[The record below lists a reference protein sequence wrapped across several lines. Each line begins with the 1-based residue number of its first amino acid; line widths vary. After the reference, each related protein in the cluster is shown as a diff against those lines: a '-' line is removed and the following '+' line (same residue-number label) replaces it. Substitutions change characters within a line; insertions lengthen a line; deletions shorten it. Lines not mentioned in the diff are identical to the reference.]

1 MNSVPPSTANTK
13 VDKLGPKPDD
23 KVDVGNFNM
32 RCVVSKFK
40 ELLTTAGNHATGKC
54 RSVDLANRKVEPLGS
69 CDKKLLI
76 FKQIPKTAAL
86 LLKRSSAAL
95 FHDKTKTPK
104 INSDG
109 DQIPD
114 SKTLHAAK
122 TFSKSSDD
130 LTFVLSKIQFHK
142 KNEDNLNKRSELIK
156 QLKST
161 PDSKELQ
168 ENKDKLD
175 KAIGGYYRELNEVL
189 LSGFLSK
196 ARHLL
201 KGRGKDSPDT
211 RDIARLLGNK
221 KQPAQFSLAEL
232 NDLLKTDFN
241 SDGDQIPEP
250 ETFRQASDFSQSSN
264 DLAFVLC
271 KLQYHKKNEDDLN
284 KRSESIQQLIITPNS
299 KKLQEELQ
307 NNIGKLD
314 KALGGCHR
322 ELNEVLL
329 SGFLSRARE
338 LLKDQGEDNPATRD
352 IARLLGDE
360 DQSTEFSLSE
370 LNDLLKKN
378 LQSIQDEQKKSRAA
392 GAA

>member
-23 KVDVGNFNM
+23 KLDVGNFNM
-32 RCVVSKFK
+32 RRVVSKFK

-54 RSVDLANRKVEPLGS
+54 HSVDLANRKVEPLGS
-69 CDKKLLI
+69 CDKKRPI

-86 LLKRSSAAL
+86 LLKQSSAAL
-95 FHDKTKTPK
+95 FHDKTKKPK

-109 DQIPD
+109 DPIPD

-142 KNEDNLNKRSELIK
+142 KNEDNLNKRSEFIK

-168 ENKDKLD
+168 ENIDKLD
-175 KAIGGYYRELNEVL
+175 KATGGYYRELNDVL
-189 LSGFLSK
+189 LSGFLGK
-196 ARHLL
+196 ARKLL
-201 KGRGKDSPDT
+201 KDQGEDSPDT
-211 RDIARLLGNK
+211 RDIARLLGDK
-221 KQPAQFSLAEL
+221 DQPTKFSLAEL
-232 NDLLKTDFN
+232 NDLLNTDFN

-250 ETFRQASDFSQSSN
+250 EAFREAASFSQSGPSSN
-264 DLAFVLC
+264 NLAFVLS
-271 KLQYHKKNEDDLN
+271 KVQYHKKNEDNLN
-284 KRSESIQQLIITPNS
+284 KRSESIRQLMITPNS
-299 KKLQEELQ
+299 KKLQQ
-307 NNIGKLD
+307 DKANLD
-314 KALGGCHR
+314 KAVGGYCR
-322 ELNEVLL
+322 ELNDVLL
-329 SGFLSRARE
+329 SGFLSKARD
-338 LLKDQGEDNPATRD
+338 LLKAQGEDNPATRD

-360 DQSTEFSLSE
+360 DQSTEFSLPE
-370 LNDLLKKN
+370 LNDLLKTN
-378 LQSIQDEQKKSRAA
+378 MQRIQEEQKKPRAA

>member
-1 MNSVPPSTANTK
+1 MNNVTPSAANTG
-13 VDKLGPKPDD
+13 VEPGPKPDD
-23 KVDVGNFNM
+23 KVDVGNFKL
-32 RCVVSKFK
+32 RRVVSKCTK
-40 ELLTTAGNHATGKC
+40 LLINACKHSTNEYHL
-54 RSVDLANRKVEPLGS
+54 VDLTSRKVEPLRS
-69 CDKKLLI
+69 CDRKLTI
-76 FKQIPKTAAL
+76 HKQIRKTAAH

-95 FHDKTKTPK
+95 FHDKTEKPK

-142 KNEDNLNKRSELIK
+142 KNEDNLNKRSEFIK

-168 ENKDKLD
+168 ENIDKLD

-196 ARHLL
+196 VRHLL
-201 KGRGKDSPDT
+201 KDQGKDSPDT
-211 RDIARLLGNK
+211 SDIARLLGDK
-221 KQPAQFSLAEL
+221 DQSTKFSLAEL
-232 NDLLKTDFN
+232 NDLLNTDFN

-250 ETFRQASDFSQSSN
+250 EAFREAVLFSQSGPSSN
-264 DLAFVLC
+264 NLAFVLS
-271 KLQYHKKNEDDLN
+271 KVQYHKKNEDNLN
-284 KRSESIQQLIITPNS
+284 KRSESIRQLMITPNS
-299 KKLQEELQ
+299 KKLKQDKA
-307 NNIGKLD
+307 NLD
-314 KALGGCHR
+314 KAVGGYCR
-322 ELNEVLL
+322 ELNDVLL
-329 SGFLSRARE
+329 SGFLSKARD
-338 LLKDQGEDNPATRD
+338 LLKGQGEDNPATRD

-360 DQSTEFSLSE
+360 DQSTEFSLPE

-378 LQSIQDEQKKSRAA
+378 MQRIQEEQKKPRAA